1 MILLKTEHQRCLKA
15 PVEWVQFIR
24 TFNRKKPQPLCSSN
38 QHKHSCRWALPL
50 EGNLGDSVCAQQ
62 CEDTGMRLLAG
73 QTSVLYHKHCREHRL
88 PRSTEPLHS
97 LQAAPAQK
105 TGHTPLDVMTRVR
118 KCCSRGVSSQ
128 SRFRYTP
135 VQEEKGQ
142 AAVSLCQ
149 APQAPSSLSGSQA
162 LEAPDTHSW
171 KTS

>member
-24 TFNRKKPQPLCSSN
+24 TFNRKKTQPLCSSN

-50 EGNLGDSVCAQQ
+50 EGNLADSVCAQQ

-73 QTSVLYHKHCREHRL
+73 KTSVLYHKHCREHRL

-128 SRFRYTP
+128 SRFRYT
-135 VQEEKGQ
+135 QKSMASAGGKGTG
-142 AAVSLCQ
+142 
-149 APQAPSSLSGSQA
+149 SSVPLSGSSG
-162 LEAPDTHSW
+162 TVFSVRV
-171 KTS
+171 SGSGGS